1 MSQLRL
7 LNGRLVFDGTYQEG
21 QVVKYVEGRRWWP
34 EERVWELPL
43 RDGIVEE
50 VAVSLPGVEVA
61 PEVYK
66 AMQQRHLSAQ
76 ILTQIKLDI
85 AGAEPIKPM
94 PIKAQPFKHQV
105 AAYNFGLQ
113 TDNPAYLMEQGTG
126 KTLTALAVVGR
137 RFLDGQIKRVLIVA
151 PAAVVPVWPK
161 EFAEYADFDYDVLS
175 LEGPVKARIKAL
187 EAWQPSL
194 FLQVA
199 VINYEATWRM
209 EDELCL
215 WHPDMIICDESQRIK
230 TPSSAQSKCLHR
242 LGRLAKYRLILTGTP
257 VTQGPMDFF
266 SQYKFLD
273 PSIFGTNYASFKARY
288 MIMGGFEGR
297 QVIGYQRM
305 PELIAKAHSVAFRVT
320 KVEALDLPEQI
331 DQTLYCELE
340 PKARRI
346 YNDLLRESVTE
357 LDNERVITAANVLSR
372 LLRLSQLTGGYI
384 GSGDAVDE
392 VSHAKLKLL
401 DDTLTDLLHA
411 GKKVVVFARFTA
423 EISAIR
429 RLLEDKRAGYAWIAG
444 EVAQNTRGEEVR
456 RFQENDDCRVF
467 IAQTRTAGLGITLT
481 AADTAIFYSLDY
493 SFADYDQARCRI
505 HRIGQKNSCTYI
517 HLLAKGTVDEKVLRI
532 LQQKRSV
539 ADDVVDH
546 WRDYIKKEDD

>member
-1 MSQLRL
+1 MSL
-7 LNGRLVFDGTYQEG
+7 LKMMDGRLVFAGTYQDG
-21 QVVKYVEGRRWWP
+21 LIIKYVEGRRWCP
-34 EERVWELPL
+34 EEKVWELPL

-50 VAVSLPGVEVA
+50 ITISLPNVEVT
-61 PEVYK
+61 PEVYETLS
-66 AMQQRHLSAQ
+66 QRHLNANL
-76 ILTQIKLDI
+76 LTQIKMDI
-85 AGAEPIKPM
+85 ANAEPVLPM
-94 PIKAQPFKHQV
+94 PIKATPFKHQI

-113 TDNPAYLMEQGTG
+113 IDNPAYLMEQGTG
-126 KTLTALAVVGR
+126 KTLTALAVIGR
-137 RFLDGQIKRVLIVA
+137 RYLNSQIKRVLIVA

-161 EFAEYADFDYDVLS
+161 EFSDYADFDYDIKVLD
-175 LEGPVKARIKAL
+175 GPVKVRGKTL
-187 EAWQPSL
+187 DNWQQSL

-215 WHPDMIICDESQRIK
+215 WHPDLIICDESQRIK

-242 LGRLAKYRLILTGTP
+242 LGRLAKYKMILTGTP
-257 VTQGPMDFF
+257 VSQGPMDFF
-266 SQYKFLD
+266 SQYKFLE
-273 PSIFGTNYASFKARY
+273 PSIFGTSYTRFKAHY

-297 QVIGYQRM
+297 QTIGYQHIQ
-305 PELIAKAHSVAFRVT
+305 ELISKAHSIAFRVT
-320 KVEALDLPEQI
+320 KAETLDLPEQV

-357 LDNERVITAANVLSR
+357 LDNEHIITAANVLSR

-384 GSGDAVDE
+384 GSGDDVNE
-392 VSHAKLKLL
+392 VSNVKLKLL
-401 DDTLTDLLHA
+401 DDTLSDLLST

-423 EISAIR
+423 EIKAIR
-429 RLLEDKRAGYAWIAG
+429 RILEDKQVGYAWIAG
-444 EVAQNTRGEEVR
+444 EVAQGMRGDEVK
-456 RFQENDDCRVF
+456 RFQVDADCKVF
-467 IAQTRTAGLGITLT
+467 VAQTRTAGLGITLT

-505 HRIGQKNSCTYI
+505 HRIGQKNNCTYI
-517 HLLAKGTVDEKVLRI
+517 HLLAKGTVDDKILKV

-546 WRDYIKKEDD
+546 WRDYIN